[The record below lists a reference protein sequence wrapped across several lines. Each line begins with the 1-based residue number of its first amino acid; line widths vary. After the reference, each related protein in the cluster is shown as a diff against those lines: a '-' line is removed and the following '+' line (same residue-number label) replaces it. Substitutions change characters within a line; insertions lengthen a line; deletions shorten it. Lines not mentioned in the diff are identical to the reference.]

1 LKNMKKICV
10 FCGSSSGNDPIYE
23 EYARNMA
30 VAIRNNNQSLVYGG
44 GSVGLMGIIADELL
58 RLGGEV
64 IGVIPEFLAELEVD
78 HKGLT
83 KMITVNSMHE
93 RKKEMSE
100 LSDAFIAMPGGFG
113 TLEELA
119 EILTWEQLG
128 LIRKPIGL
136 LNVNAYWDP
145 FVRMLDQM
153 VETGFLKPENRKIIQ
168 IDSDPGSL
176 LNSMQKFIPVI
187 TEKWLDKDQT

>member
-1 LKNMKKICV
+1 MKKICV